1 MKTRSLIAATSA
13 LLLMSASAMA
23 AELKIGLGSD
33 ADVLDPAQSRTFVG
47 RIVYTAMCDKL
58 VDVSPDLKIVPQ
70 LATEWTWSDDGKELT
85 MKLRE
90 GVKFHDGTPFN
101 AEAVVATIDRNINL
115 PESRRKSELSS
126 VEKVEA
132 IGENEVKFKLKSAD
146 VTLLAQLADRAG
158 MMVSPKAA
166 KELGANFGSHPVCAG
181 PFKFVERVQQ
191 DRIVLEKF
199 QDYWNKDNV
208 FLDKVTYL
216 PIPDTTVRL
225 ANLRSGDLDMGEEMA
240 PSDAA
245 AIKAD
250 TNLAYVDAVNLGYH
264 GTVCQCRK
272 RPGSRQSVR
281 QGQAPAPGLSLAIDR
296 EAIIQIVYEGT
307 GLPGNQPFPPTSP
320 WYNKEIPVPARDVE
334 KAKAL
339 LKEAGF
345 ERFKLDVS
353 VTNNPVILQMA
364 QVIQSMVAEAGFDVS
379 LKATEFATL
388 LDEQTAGKYRWRAPT
403 GPAASIRTATSISSS
418 PARAASTTRKYCNP
432 EVDKLL
438 NEARGS
444 TDDAVRKQKYDAAHG
459 DPEGRAADHLSRPPA
474 LDLGPQQE
482 GDRLCADS
490 RRHDPARR
498 ASRRPTDRERRP
510 RGESTPRGRLDP
522 EHAHV
527 HLHRQT
533 IADRDTDRADHF
545 GVRLLAAEAAARRSR
560 SAMAGEERDPQV
572 LAYLREKYRLN
583 DPVPIQYFHWLGGVL
598 QGDLGISLRT
608 NMPVTELIAEKL
620 PVTIQLAIMAMIFAF
635 AIGIPMGILA
645 AVKKEHRLDYLA
657 NVVALSGLSIP
668 NFWLGIMLILLVS
681 VRLGWLPASGYE
693 PFFADPVRSLQ
704 TMIMPAFVL
713 GNALAAT
720 LMRHTRSRH
729 ARRAQRRLHPH
740 RARQGACR
748 AGGRS
753 EAQPSQRAPADRDA

>member
-166 KELGANFGSHPVCAG
+166 KELGANFGSHPDCAG

-225 ANLRSGDLDMGEEMA
+225 ANLQSGDLDLGEEMA
-240 PSDAA
+240 ASDAA

-250 TNLAYVDAVNLGYH
+250 PNLAYVDAVNLGYLALYANV
-264 GTVCQCRK
+264 GNGPAADNPFGKDK
-272 RPGSRQSVR
+272 RLRQ
-281 QGQAPAPGLSLAIDR
+281 ALSLAMDR
-296 EAIIQIVYEGT
+296 EAIMQIVYEGT

-320 WYNKEIPVPARDVE
+320 WYNKDIPVPARDVE

-364 QVIQSMVAEAGFDVS
+364 QVMQSMVAEAGFDVS

-388 LDEQTAGKYRWRAPT
+388 LDEQTAGKYQMA
-403 GPAASIRTATSISSS
+403 RTDWSGRVDPDGNIHQFVTCKGGIND
-418 PARAASTTRKYCNP
+418 TKYCNP

-444 TDDAVRKQKYDAAHG
+444 TDNALRKQKYDAAT
-459 DPEGRAADHLSRPPA
+459 A
-474 LDLGPQQE
+474 
-482 GDRLCADS
+482 
-490 RRHDPARR
+490 
-498 ASRRPTDRERRP
+498 
-510 RGESTPRGRLDP
+510 
-522 EHAHV
+522 
-527 HLHRQT
+527 
-533 IADRDTDRADHF
+533 I
-545 GVRLLAAEAAARRSR
+545 
-560 SAMAGEERDPQV
+560 
-572 LAYLREKYRLN
+572 LN
-583 DPVPIQYFHWLGGVL
+583 DELPIIYFGHQAWIWGLNKKVTGFVPTADG
-598 QGDLGISLRT
+598 
-608 NMPVTELIAEKL
+608 
-620 PVTIQLAIMAMIFAF
+620 MIRLV
-635 AIGIPMGILA
+635 G
-645 AVKKEHRLDYLA
+645 VKK
-657 NVVALSGLSIP
+657 
-668 NFWLGIMLILLVS
+668 
-681 VRLGWLPASGYE
+681 
-693 PFFADPVRSLQ
+693 AD
-704 TMIMPAFVL
+704 
-713 GNALAAT
+713 
-720 LMRHTRSRH
+720 
-729 ARRAQRRLHPH
+729 
-740 RARQGACR
+740 
-748 AGGRS
+748 
-753 EAQPSQRAPADRDA
+753 